1 MEKLREAILLDC
13 EETLHNRKNKFSKGE
28 ECGCHN
34 NLHVLLR
41 VLKEKPEETE
51 FWFNTLEIHLRDKMC
66 KHIWSRERMNEAAWE
81 YIDSKEK

>member
-13 EETLHNRKNKFSKGE
+13 EETLHNRKNKFIKGE
-28 ECGCHN
+28 ECCCYN

-51 FWFNTLEIHLRDKMC
+51 FWFNNLEIHLRDKQC
-66 KHIWSRERMNEAAWE
+66 KHVWSKERMNEAAWE